1 MIYGSLETETNLFVW
16 RSLLDD
22 LERCP
27 LLSDDT
33 DDALHSS
40 LIDTMLD
47 LVPKLK
53 SSDMVFYLFCTNINR
68 TSLFRILDAFNL
80 IRFLFWKN

>member
-1 MIYGSLETETNLFVW
+1 MLGVIYDSLKDETDLFVW

-33 DDALHSS
+33 DESLHSK
-40 LIDTMLD
+40 LLETMVDIL
-47 LVPKLK
+47 PKLK
-53 SSDMVFYLFCTNINR
+53 SSDMVFYLLQTSQ
-68 TSLFRILDAFNL
+68 SLF
-80 IRFLFWKN
+80 FLKIV

>member
-1 MIYGSLETETNLFVW
+1 MLGVVYETLKTETNLFVW

-22 LERCP
+22 LDRCP

-33 DDALHSS
+33 DDSLKSS
-40 LIDTMLD
+40 LIETMAD

-53 SSDMVFYLFCTNINR
+53 SSDMVFY
-68 TSLFRILDAFNL
+68 
-80 IRFLFWKN
+80 

>member
-1 MIYGSLETETNLFVW
+1 MLGVVYETLKTETNLFVW

-22 LERCP
+22 LDRCP

-33 DDALHSS
+33 DDSLKSS
-40 LIDTMLD
+40 LIERMAD

-53 SSDMVFYLFCTNINR
+53 SSDMVFY
-68 TSLFRILDAFNL
+68 
-80 IRFLFWKN
+80 